1 MSKPEKA
8 VTLYRTALP
17 ALSKTLLPVAPA
29 LPA

>member
-1 MSKPEKA
+1 MSKYKKA

-17 ALSKTLLPVAPA
+17 SLGIDLFPAAPA